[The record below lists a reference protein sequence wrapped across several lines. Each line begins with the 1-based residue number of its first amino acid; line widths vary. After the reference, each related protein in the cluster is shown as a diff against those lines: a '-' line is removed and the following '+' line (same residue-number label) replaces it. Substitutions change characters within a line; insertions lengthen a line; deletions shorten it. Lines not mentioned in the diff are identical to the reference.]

1 MLLKLH
7 YILFTSK
14 DKAKR
19 GKALLSIPTLFRGTW
34 ICFVDISV
42 KFKLKRYEKDSC
54 CLKTSFLN
62 ALFSRIE
69 FLSRVLK

>member
-19 GKALLSIPTLFRGTW
+19 GKASLSIPSLFRGTW
-34 ICFVDISV
+34 ICFVDISL
-42 KFKLKRYEKDSC
+42 KFKVKRYEKDSC
-54 CLKTSFLN
+54 CLKTSFPN
-62 ALFSRIE
+62 ALSLRIE
-69 FLSRVLK
+69 LLSRVLI